1 MIPANLS
8 PLANHLWQST
18 LFAAVAWLLT
28 LTLRSNRAA
37 VRYGVWLASSA
48 KFLIPFALLVSVGS
62 QLGFSTAPAIADAPF
77 SLVMEQISQPFA
89 APARALPTVPAA
101 PSFSPGPIILF
112 AVWLGGFT
120 ICAILWFRSWRR
132 FRTALRSAT
141 PLDLNLPIPVMTSPS
156 RFEPGVIGVRKPILL
171 LPEGIGNRLTPA
183 QLQSILAHEL
193 CHVRRRDNLAGA
205 IHMLVESIFWFHP
218 FVWWIGARLVDERE
232 RACDEEVLRLGSE
245 PQTYAEG
252 ILNVCKFYLQSP
264 LPCASGVT
272 GANLKKRIEE
282 IVNHR
287 IALRLT
293 LARKFL
299 LAAAGMAAVAGPVLI
314 GILHVAQSRAQSK
327 VEVLTF
333 EVASVKPSDPNLR
346 RIRMGYTPDGGLNA
360 VNVTLKEL
368 IANAYN
374 IVCGKFCDDERI
386 SGGPRWIYSDRFD
399 VVTKGPQLPQPGRA
413 TREQIRQCVQALLAD
428 RFKLVIRRET
438 REMQVYHLVVAK
450 NGSRLKEY
458 TGDDPNDTTGG
469 NRPTQLIGE
478 RTSLYGLVI
487 NLTSMLGRPVFDK
500 TGLTGRYDFKLEW
513 GADMGGGKGPDGP
526 AERIDASSAPDLG
539 GPSIFTALQEQLGLK
554 LESQKGPVEV
564 IIIERAE
571 KPAAN

>member
-1 MIPANLS
+1 MIPASLS

-28 LTLRSNRAA
+28 LTLRKNRAA
-37 VRYGVWLASSA
+37 VRYGLWLAASI
-48 KFLIPFALLVSVGS
+48 KFLVPFSLLVSAGS
-62 QLGFSTAPAIADAPF
+62 QLGFPNAPSIAEAPF

-89 APARALPTVPAA
+89 APTRSLSKVAA
-101 PSFSPGPIILF
+101 ASSNPIPMMLF

-120 ICAILWFRSWRR
+120 LCALLWFRSWRR
-132 FRTALRSAT
+132 LRSALRSAT
-141 PLDLNLPIPVMTSPS
+141 LLGLDLPIPVMASPT
-156 RFEPGVIGVRKPILL
+156 RLEPGLIGIRKPILL
-171 LPEGIGNRLTPA
+171 LPEGIANRLTPA

-218 FVWWIGARLVDERE
+218 MVWWIGTRLVDERE
-232 RACDEEVLRLGSE
+232 LACDEEVVRLGSE
-245 PQTYAEG
+245 PQVYAEG

-264 LPCASGVT
+264 LACASGVT
-272 GANLKKRIEE
+272 GADLKKRIEA

-287 IALRLT
+287 VSQRLT
-293 LARKFL
+293 FARKLL
-299 LAAAGMAAVAGPVLI
+299 LAAAGIATVAAPIVIGVLNSPR
-314 GILHVAQSRAQSK
+314 ARAQSK
-327 VEVLTF
+327 AEALTF

-386 SGGPRWIYSDRFD
+386 SGGPKWIYSDRFD

-413 TREQIRQCVQALLAD
+413 AREQIRQCVQALLAD

-450 NGSRLKEY
+450 NGSKLKEY
-458 TGDDPNDTTGG
+458 TGDDQNGGVGG
-469 NRPTQLIGE
+469 NRPGQLIGE
-478 RTSLYGLVI
+478 RTSLYGLVA
-487 NLTSMLGRPVFDK
+487 NLTSMLGRPVIDR

-513 GADMGGGKGPDGP
+513 TPEMPPDGKGPDGSGEKVS
-526 AERIDASSAPDLG
+526 ASAPGFAD
-539 GPSIFTALQEQLGLK
+539 PSIFTALQEQLGLK

>member
-1 MIPANLS
+1 MIPADLS

-28 LTLRSNRAA
+28 LTLRRNRAA
-37 VRYGVWLASSA
+37 VRYGLWLTASV
-48 KFLIPFALLVSVGS
+48 KFLIPFSLLVSAGS
-62 QLGFSTAPAIADAPF
+62 QFGLTTTPAIAEAPF
-77 SLVMEQISQPFA
+77 SIVVEQISQPFA
-89 APARALPTVPAA
+89 APARVVPMVTAA
-101 PSFSPGPIILF
+101 PSNPFPLMLF
-112 AVWLGGFT
+112 AVWLCGFV
-120 ICAILWFRSWRR
+120 ICAIMWLRSWRR
-132 FRTALRSAT
+132 FRAALRSAT
-141 PLDLNLPIPVMTSPS
+141 PLRLDLQIPVMTSPT
-156 RFEPGVIGVRKPILL
+156 RLEPGVIGIRKPILL
-171 LPEGIGNRLTPA
+171 LPQGIADRLTPA

-193 CHVRRRDNLAGA
+193 CHVCRRDNLTAA

-218 FVWWIGARLVDERE
+218 LVWWIGARLVDERE
-232 RACDEEVLRLGSE
+232 RACDEEVVRSGSE
-245 PQTYAEG
+245 PQVYAEG

-264 LPCASGVT
+264 LSCASGVT
-272 GANLKKRIEE
+272 GADLKKRIEA

-287 IALRLT
+287 ISLRLT
-293 LARKFL
+293 LARKSL
-299 LAAAGMAAVAGPVLI
+299 LAAAGMAALVGPVLV
-314 GILHVAQSRAQSK
+314 GILHVPQSRAQSK
-327 VEVLTF
+327 GEALTF
-333 EVASVKPSDPNLR
+333 EVASVKPSDPNVR
-346 RIRMGYTPDGGLNA
+346 RISMGYTPDGGLKA

-386 SGGPRWIYSDRFD
+386 SGGPKWIYSDRFD

-450 NGSRLKEY
+450 KGSRLKEY
-458 TGDDPNDTTGG
+458 TGDDQNGGIGG
-469 NRPTQLIGE
+469 NRPGQLIGE
-478 RTSLYGLVI
+478 RTSLYGLVA
-487 NLTSMLGRPVFDK
+487 NLTGMLGRPVIDR

-513 GADMGGGKGPDGP
+513 TPEMLPDRKGPDGTGEKVG
-526 AERIDASSAPDLG
+526 ASAPGISD
-539 GPSIFTALQEQLGLK
+539 PSIFTALQEQLGLK

-564 IIIERAE
+564 VIIERAE

>member
-1 MIPANLS
+1 
-8 PLANHLWQST
+8 
-18 LFAAVAWLLT
+18 
-28 LTLRSNRAA
+28 
-37 VRYGVWLASSA
+37 
-48 KFLIPFALLVSVGS
+48 
-62 QLGFSTAPAIADAPF
+62 
-77 SLVMEQISQPFA
+77 
-89 APARALPTVPAA
+89 
-101 PSFSPGPIILF
+101 
-112 AVWLGGFT
+112 
-120 ICAILWFRSWRR
+120 
-132 FRTALRSAT
+132 
-141 PLDLNLPIPVMTSPS
+141 
-156 RFEPGVIGVRKPILL
+156 
-171 LPEGIGNRLTPA
+171 
-183 QLQSILAHEL
+183 
-193 CHVRRRDNLAGA
+193 
-205 IHMLVESIFWFHP
+205 
-218 FVWWIGARLVDERE
+218 
-232 RACDEEVLRLGSE
+232 
-245 PQTYAEG
+245 
-252 ILNVCKFYLQSP
+252 
-264 LPCASGVT
+264 
-272 GANLKKRIEE
+272 
-282 IVNHR
+282 
-287 IALRLT
+287 
-293 LARKFL
+293 
-299 LAAAGMAAVAGPVLI
+299 
-314 GILHVAQSRAQSK
+314 
-327 VEVLTF
+327 
-333 EVASVKPSDPNLR
+333 
-346 RIRMGYTPDGGLNA
+346 MGYTPDGGLNA

-386 SGGPRWIYSDRFD
+386 SGGPKWIYSDRFD

-458 TGDDPNDTTGG
+458 TGDDQNGGVGG
-469 NRPTQLIGE
+469 NRPGQLIGE

-539 GPSIFTALQEQLGLK
+539 GPSIFTALQKQLGLK